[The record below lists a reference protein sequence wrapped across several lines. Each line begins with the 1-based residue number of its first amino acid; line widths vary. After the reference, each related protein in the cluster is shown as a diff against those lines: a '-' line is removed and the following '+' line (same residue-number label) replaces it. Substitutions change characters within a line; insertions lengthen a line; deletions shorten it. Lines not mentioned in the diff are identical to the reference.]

1 MNILQT
7 LIGDHVVRVSI
18 KNLALSVI
26 AACVELKWN
35 VLLLKLSKDF
45 TNESMM
51 VESLLSYLV
60 DEDLRLEEEEKKRK
74 YSDQGESS
82 SNQMTE
88 NFLEIKDDHFGEC
101 TTAAFL
107 DYFSPL
113 SKTIDDHGLISLKN
127 RIYEEKTKDRDASVK
142 KINQDLNK
150 LLLSPKIDEKQPMME
165 TTLRMPEDKDCQF
178 VVDVLLYSSHSDPVL
193 RSNVY
198 TIIGN
203 FIKNILDKN
212 LDYEKVLSK
221 HDNVKESLNFE
232 QLIRHLCNGLQDE
245 IHSVVKQTLAV
256 WENCINLVLP
266 VIKNDEVIDNIL
278 RVSYNKYWLVQIKYC
293 DVITKIDLRLVD
305 NQDRADIYRVSIF

>member
-1 MNILQT
+1 
-7 LIGDHVVRVSI
+7 
-18 KNLALSVI
+18 
-26 AACVELKWN
+26 
-35 VLLLKLSKDF
+35 
-45 TNESMM
+45 MM

-74 YSDQGESS
+74 FSDQQGESS
-82 SNQMTE
+82 GNQNAD

-142 KINQDLNK
+142 KINHDLNK
-150 LLLSPKIDEKQPMME
+150 LLLSPKIDDKQQPLME
-165 TTLRMPEDKDCQF
+165 TTLKMPEDKDCQF
-178 VVDVLLYSSHSDPVL
+178 VVDILLYSSHGDPVL

-203 FIKNILDKN
+203 FITNILDKN
-212 LDYEKVLSK
+212 LDYEKILAK
-221 HDNVKESLNFE
+221 NENVKECLDFN
-232 QLIRHLCNGLQDE
+232 LLVRHLCNGLQDE

-256 WENCINLVLP
+256 WENCVNLVLP
-266 VIKNDEVIDNIL
+266 VIANEEVIESIL

-293 DVITKIDLRLVD
+293 DVITKIDLRLIE
-305 NQDRADIYRVSIF
+305 NQDRAEIYRVNICICKCKNRFFGKNGNP

>member
-1 MNILQT
+1 M
-7 LIGDHVVRVSI
+7 
-18 KNLALSVI
+18 
-26 AACVELKWN
+26 
-35 VLLLKLSKDF
+35 
-45 TNESMM
+45 
-51 VESLLSYLV
+51 SYLV

-74 YSDQGESS
+74 FSDQQGESS
-82 SNQMTE
+82 GNQNAD

-142 KINQDLNK
+142 KINHDLNK
-150 LLLSPKIDEKQPMME
+150 LLLSPKIDDKQQPLME
-165 TTLRMPEDKDCQF
+165 TTLKMPEDKDCQF
-178 VVDVLLYSSHSDPVL
+178 VVDILLYSSHGDPVL

-203 FIKNILDKN
+203 FITNILDKN
-212 LDYEKVLSK
+212 LDYEKILAK
-221 HDNVKESLNFE
+221 NENVKEFLDFN
-232 QLIRHLCNGLQDE
+232 LLVRHLCNGLQDE

-256 WENCINLVLP
+256 WENCVNLVLP
-266 VIKNDEVIDNIL
+266 VIANEEVIESIL

-293 DVITKIDLRLVD
+293 DVITKIDLRLIE
-305 NQDRADIYRVSIF
+305 NQDRAEIYRVIIIFIILISNFI